1 MSKSQIPLPH
11 LDGRTE
17 VARMMRERFQTLAAE
32 SGPGLSYVQICL
44 IERALWLE
52 LWLSRQER
60 RLASGEEIDAALWL
74 QGVGTLQ
81 NILTLLPASTTGTQI

>member
-17 VARMMRERFQTLAAE
+17 VARMMRERFQHLTDEL
-32 SGPGLSYVQICL
+32 GPDLSYVQICL

-81 NILTLLPASTTGTQI
+81 GVLALLCRLATGARI